1 MHIKSIGMAIAT
13 LRRSVYTKFGG
24 YYAKGA
30 KVWVDTIDLA
40 NDTVSIKKVN
50 YEGPIRISLKTRD
63 LIINVKWTQLE

>member
-1 MHIKSIGMAIAT
+1 MAIAT

-30 KVWVDTIDLA
+30 KVWVDIIDLA

-50 YEGPIRISLKTRD
+50 YEGPIRISLKPRD
-63 LIINVKWTQLE
+63 LIFDVKWKEVR